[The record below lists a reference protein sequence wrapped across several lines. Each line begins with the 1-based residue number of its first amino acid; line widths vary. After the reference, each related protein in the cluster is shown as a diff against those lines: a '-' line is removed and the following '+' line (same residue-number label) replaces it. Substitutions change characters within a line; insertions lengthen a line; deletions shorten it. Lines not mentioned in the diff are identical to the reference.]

1 MVDKRA
7 SDREFV
13 SSIVDLL
20 RQGHWNLTCP
30 ESEVRANLSK
40 AITDLRD
47 YFSSTEEDEEWFTK
61 ENRQYAK
68 KLLRA
73 VNRLNKLILEAPD
86 RFFLPDERK
95 EVIAGMGRLT
105 DLCIYN
111 SDSGGTS
118 KLKRDWRKNMAAS
131 CALAAIKRFS
141 NQRPSAGHANSTLCL
156 IASHLFEAATG
167 EPEPNLQRSC
177 KHVLRKYRLDGHSD
191 YPILRTVL
199 SKKAPEPA

>member
-1 MVDKRA
+1 MPDKRA

-20 RQGHWNLTCP
+20 RQRRSKLACP
-30 ESEVRANLSK
+30 ESEVRTNLSQ
-40 AITDLRD
+40 AITILRGC
-47 YFSSTEEDEEWFTK
+47 FSRTEEDEWFSK

-68 KLLRA
+68 KLLRV
-73 VNRLNKLILEAPD
+73 VNRLKKLILEAPD

>member
-1 MVDKRA
+1 MVDKCA

-20 RQGHWNLTCP
+20 RQGHWKLKCP

-40 AITDLRD
+40 AITHLRD
-47 YFSSTEEDEEWFTK
+47 CFSSTGEEEEWFTK

-68 KLLRA
+68 KLLRP
-73 VNRLNKLILEAPD
+73 VNRLNKMILEAPD
-86 RFFLPDERK
+86 KFFLPDERK
-95 EVIAGMGRLT
+95 EVTAGMVRLT

-111 SDSGGTS
+111 SDSGGTT
-118 KLKRDWRKNMAAS
+118 KDRRDWRKKMAAT

-141 NQRPSAGHANSTLCL
+141 NQRPSAGRANSTLCL

-167 EPEPNLQRSC
+167 ELEPNLQRSC
-177 KHVLRKYRLDGHSD
+177 KHVLCEYRHDGYFGWFDS
-191 YPILRTVL
+191 
-199 SKKAPEPA
+199 

>member
-141 NQRPSAGHANSTLCL
+141 NQRPSAGHANSTFASLPPTYLRRLLVSPNQIYSVVANTSCAN
-156 IASHLFEAATG
+156 IAW
-167 EPEPNLQRSC
+167 
-177 KHVLRKYRLDGHSD
+177 
-191 YPILRTVL
+191 TVIRIIRFL
-199 SKKAPEPA
+199 GRF